1 MSEFVEIR
9 WHARAGQGAVT
20 AAKAL
25 ADAATAGG
33 KYVQA
38 FPEYGPERMGAPLK
52 AYNRVSENPILI
64 HCQVTSP
71 SIVIIIDQ
79 TLIATVNV
87 TEGVADEGI
96 YIINTEKSPEELKKK
111 LGVAKATVYAVDATK
126 ISIET
131 IGRSIPNMPILGVV
145 ARATDIITVDSVKYQ
160 VEKSFG
166 KKFGRSVVE
175 ANIKAVDRA
184 YAEVKMA

>member
-1 MSEFVEIR
+1 MNEFIEIR

-38 FPEYGPERMGAPLK
+38 FPEYGPERMGAPLR
-52 AYNRVSENPILI
+52 AYNRVSGEPILI
-64 HCQVTSP
+64 HCQVTNP
-71 SIVIIIDQ
+71 TIVIIIDQ
-79 TLIATVNV
+79 TLIATANV
-87 TEGVADEGI
+87 TEGVADGGI
-96 YIINTEKSPEELKKK
+96 YIVNSEMSPEEVWKK
-111 LGVAKATVYAVDATK
+111 LKLTSGKVYTVDATK
-126 ISIET
+126 ISLET
-131 IGRSIPNMPILGVV
+131 IGRPIPNTPILGVV
-145 ARATDIITVDSVKYQ
+145 ARVTEIIKIEDVKME

-166 KKFGRSVVE
+166 KKFGPSVVE

-184 YAEVKMA
+184 YAEVKGV